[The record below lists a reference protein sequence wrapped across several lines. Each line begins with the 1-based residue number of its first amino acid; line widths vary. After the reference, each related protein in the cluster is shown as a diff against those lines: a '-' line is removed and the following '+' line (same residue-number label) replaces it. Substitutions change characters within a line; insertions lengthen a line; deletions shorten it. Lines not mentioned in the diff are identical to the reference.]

1 MVGILRPAAFCVC
14 ALAWCAIGSGCL
26 FAPRS
31 QLVSLESQNRL
42 LSEQSRSQVSEIEN
56 LKTHSHVLEDKVI
69 QAEEQLASL
78 DQQWRADRKRLVAM
92 EGELTDGRGN
102 RLPPGISKQLAD
114 LSRRYPSLQFD
125 SITGASKLDT
135 DVLFDSGEAELKED
149 AQQMLAEFAKIL
161 RAPEARDLKLM
172 VVGHTDGLKIARRE
186 VRDRFSDNFHLS
198 TARALAVAEYLKQT
212 GVPDARIGVS
222 GFGGNQPI
230 ASNNSAE
237 ERRRNRRVEIFV
249 LPPEATVVGWTETST
264 SLY

>member
-1 MVGILRPAAFCVC
+1 
-14 ALAWCAIGSGCL
+14 
-26 FAPRS
+26 
-31 QLVSLESQNRL
+31 
-42 LSEQSRSQVSEIEN
+42 
-56 LKTHSHVLEDKVI
+56 
-69 QAEEQLASL
+69 
-78 DQQWRADRKRLVAM
+78 
-92 EGELTDGRGN
+92 
-102 RLPPGISKQLAD
+102 
-114 LSRRYPSLQFD
+114 
-125 SITGASKLDT
+125 
-135 DVLFDSGEAELKED
+135 
-149 AQQMLAEFAKIL
+149 
-161 RAPEARDLKLM
+161 LKLM

-230 ASNNSAE
+230 ASNNTAE